1 MLNDKKCSCDKYGL
15 GFDKFVASSSN
26 VASTSR
32 TMFVKPKICESNTQV
47 TCLDKKKCLL
57 PWSCEI

>member
-57 PWSCEI
+57 P